1 MAHRRFLIGSTSVL
15 IILTLLATWGMLGDT
30 LSNKNAAAATYQ
42 QALQAPGQ
50 ASGGRIP
57 VQVGISIEKIAN
69 FSIKTV
75 PWDADFY
82 IWFKWTAPADQ
93 PDFDPGNSFEIVA
106 GTINTK
112 QKVVDQTN
120 GDSRYELYRVSA
132 TINYPFDVTRY
143 PVDDHLLRLF
153 IIDPVHPEIQYVADR
168 QNPRVASAISIPG

>member
-168 QNPRVASAISIPG
+168 QNSRVASAISIPG